1 MNRTLEGMNALRK
14 AGWTPRRSNGRNR
27 LWMSPDGR
35 VVAEWAALVEL
46 KGGRIGGE
54 SYRKPIVKAL
64 GRRRTEV
71 KA

>member
-1 MNRTLEGMNALRK
+1 
-14 AGWTPRRSNGRNR
+14 
-27 LWMSPDGR
+27 

-64 GRRRTEV
+64 ERRRTEV